1 METRERQHSH
11 RTTSG
16 GGSELFICFT
26 SRPSSTSCAAAM
38 RVPSSKS
45 LMSPGRA
52 AAPSLSSSLSRR
64 LRSSGSVKGG
74 EQSPM
79 FPAGVTARKKGCAFE
94 AAEPSS
100 PKVTCIG
107 QVRVKSKKKK
117 NKCKAEAGAAMVRS
131 RSQRRSGGEAS
142 FRRAVGGEG
151 ERECKPWGITV
162 CEALRS
168 FGSEIN
174 CFVPCRG
181 GTGRSL
187 CSSSKSSCEEEKRTR
202 SSCGAVFARWMMA
215 VQEGEEGKGGEVVG
229 LVVQESGRREVGLM
243 VGKEEEEDVKVE
255 EEEEKVVVVKKE
267 VEVEVEVEV
276 VDEGRGSV
284 CVPPKNA
291 LLLMR
296 CRSDPVR
303 MAALATRFWGSPNAA
318 KVGAEE
324 VGQTGEEAEE
334 EEEEEEDVRVETI
347 AEEKEEGG
355 EELGED
361 LALVAEEVAEE
372 AIAENENR
380 HEQEEVCEDLEAN
393 AEEQEDQQNKC
404 EDLEANAE
412 EEMPKDESFTA
423 DSTESPAVPLKEEVK
438 VKEEVKEKRRRS
450 RVKDR
455 EMRRSRSSKEKERKR
470 NSFSSEREARR
481 HSFSTERE
489 ARRPSIS
496 METERRQSWS
506 FSVVREEK
514 KENKEEENRNKA
526 LDSEKACKV
535 EGEKKRELPDC
546 LLLMMYEPKLSM
558 EVSKET
564 WVCSTD
570 FLQWRPKEV
579 VPAGAA
585 AAAAADETQDPV
597 PPLSEEVE
605 KKLFG
610 APDPAP
616 VPAAAPVAY
625 EPFVLTRCKSEPM
638 RSSARLAPDA
648 CFWKSRHQPIG
659 AAGIGF

>member
-1 METRERQHSH
+1 MEPRDRPH
-11 RTTSG
+11 RATTSSSSG
-16 GGSELFICFT
+16 ASELFICFT
-26 SRPSSTSCAAAM
+26 SRPSSTSSSAAATTM
-38 RVPSSKS
+38 RIPSAKS
-45 LMSPGRA
+45 LMSPART

-64 LRSSGSVKGG
+64 LRSSGSVKAG

-79 FPAGVTARKKGCAFE
+79 FPAAVAAAAARKKGCSFE

-117 NKCKAEAGAAMVRS
+117 NKCKVTQGAAMARS

-142 FRRAVGGEG
+142 FRRAGPGVGEG
-151 ERECKPWGITV
+151 ERECRPWGF

-181 GTGRSL
+181 GRSSF
-187 CSSSKSSCEEEKRTR
+187 CSSSKAGFEGEKEEKMRKG
-202 SSCGAVFARWMMA
+202 SSCGGAVFGWMMA
-215 VQEGEEGKGGEVVG
+215 VQESEEGKGGEVVG
-229 LVVQESGRREVGLM
+229 LVVQENGRREVSL
-243 VGKEEEEDVKVE
+243 VVEKVE
-255 EEEEKVVVVKKE
+255 EEKE
-267 VEVEVEVEV
+267 VVEVEV
-276 VDEGRGSV
+276 VEESRASV

-303 MAALATRFWGSPNAA
+303 MAALATRFWGSPAAA

-324 VGQTGEEAEE
+324 EEEEGQQQQNQQEQETQEEEEAVVHVETVAEKEE
-334 EEEEEEDVRVETI
+334 EEEEQRQQQQEQEKEEGEEEEEKVEVETATVEKQKNI
-347 AEEKEEGG
+347 EEKEEEG
-355 EELGED
+355 EEKDET
-361 LALVAEEVAEE
+361 
-372 AIAENENR
+372 
-380 HEQEEVCEDLEAN
+380 
-393 AEEQEDQQNKC
+393 KC
-404 EDLEANAE
+404 EVLEENGE
-412 EEMPKDESFTA
+412 EEKSKDESFT
-423 DSTESPAVPLKEEVK
+423 ESVDLAPLKE
-438 VKEEVKEKRRRS
+438 EKRRRS
-450 RVKDR
+450 KGKER
-455 EMRRSRSSKEKERKR
+455 EIRRSRSNKEKERKR
-470 NSFSSEREARR
+470 TSFSNEKEARR
-481 HSFSTERE
+481 HSFSTERDV
-489 ARRPSIS
+489 RRPSFS
-496 METERRQSWS
+496 SSTMDAERRHSWS
-506 FSVVREEK
+506 FSK
-514 KENKEEENRNKA
+514 KKSKEEEKEENPSKA
-526 LDSEKACKV
+526 MDSGKSCSKV
-535 EGEKKRELPDC
+535 EAGEKKRELPDC

-579 VPAGAA
+579 VPAAAGAA
-585 AAAAADETQDPV
+585 VEEQIPDPA

-605 KKLFG
+605 KKLAG
-610 APDPAP
+610 TPEPAQ
-616 VPAAAPVAY
+616 VAAAAAAQVAAY